1 MIQMI
6 QFMRL
11 SRFKYQLPMIIFL
24 VMCLN
29 LLIAPVVYANSGGSL
44 DKVSAW
50 AIGIL
55 GFATLMLVVYL
66 FIVIFQPERF

>member
-1 MIQMI
+1 
-6 QFMRL
+6 MRL
-11 SRFKYQLPMIIFL
+11 SRFKYQLPIIIIIFL

>member
-1 MIQMI
+1 MI

-11 SRFKYQLPMIIFL
+11 SRFKYQLPIIIFL

-55 GFATLMLVVYL
+55 GFTTLMLVVYL

>member
-1 MIQMI
+1 
-6 QFMRL
+6 MRL
-11 SRFKYQLPMIIFL
+11 SRFKYQLPIIIFL

-55 GFATLMLVVYL
+55 GFTALMLVVYL
-66 FIVIFQPERF
+66 FMVIFQPERF